1 MSAGP
6 PRCKSVRLVQIRHIG
21 VSAVAIGA
29 VRQYK
34 LPRMSTPPAIHPLLD
49 AIDTPADLRRL
60 PVTKLAELAQE
71 LRQFLIQSVSTR
83 GGHFAAGLGTVELTI
98 ALHYVYNTPY
108 DRLVWDVGH
117 QAYPHKVLTGRRE
130 RLHTIKQHRGLAPF
144 PTRAESEYDTFGVGH
159 SSTSISA
166 ALGMA
171 VAAAQRGEDRRAVAI
186 IGDGAL
192 TAGMAFEAL
201 NHAGS
206 SPTDLLIVLND
217 NDMSISENVG
227 ALSNYLARALSGSM
241 YSHLRESGK
250 KVLRQMPTVWEL
262 ARRSEEHIKGMVL
275 PGTLFE
281 EMGFNYIGPIDG
293 HDVKALVTTL
303 RNLKKLHGPQF
314 LHVVTRKGKGYAPAE
329 ADPIKWHGPGPFDP
343 ASGLIFKEASAGPTY
358 SQIFGKWLCDMAESD
373 PKIIGIT
380 PAMREGS
387 GLVEFSKRFP
397 ERYYDVAIA
406 EQHAV
411 TFAAGLAAEG
421 LKPVVAI
428 YSTFLQ
434 RAYDQLIHDV
444 ALQNLPVIF
453 ALDRAGLVGSD
464 GATHQGSYDLSFLRC
479 IPNMVVM
486 APADENEC
494 RQMLYTATTLSSPSA
509 VRYPRGTGCGAAIAA
524 DMTAMPVGRAQLR
537 RDGRSGLAI
546 MVFGTLAESA
556 RKIAERLDAT
566 LVNMRFVKPLD
577 EDMVAAIA
585 ARHRA
590 IVTIEENAVMGG
602 AGSAVNEVLA
612 ASGIALPMLN
622 LGIPDRFI
630 EHGSRDSCLAAA
642 GLDLAGLTASVEHWW
657 APQAQERQA
666 QERIRSVGMAA
677 GT

>member
-1 MSAGP
+1 MS
-6 PRCKSVRLVQIRHIG
+6 
-21 VSAVAIGA
+21 VSPLS
-29 VRQYK
+29 Y
-34 LPRMSTPPAIHPLLD
+34 PLLETL
-49 AIDTPADLRRL
+49 ASPADLRRL
-60 PVTKLAELAQE
+60 PAAKLTEVAQE
-71 LRQFLIQSVSTR
+71 LRQFLIQSVATR

-98 ALHYVYNTPY
+98 ALHYVFNTPH

-117 QAYPHKVLTGRRE
+117 QAYPHKVLTGRRDK
-130 RLHTIKQHRGLAPF
+130 LHTIKQDMGLAPF
-144 PTRAESEYDTFGVGH
+144 PTRSESEYDTFGVGH

-171 VAAAQRGEDRRAVAI
+171 VAAAQRGEDRRVVAI

-206 SPTDLLIVLND
+206 LPADLLIVLND

-227 ALSNYLARALSGSM
+227 ALSNYLARLLSGKV
-241 YSHLRESGK
+241 YSHLRDTGK
-250 KVLRQMPTVWEL
+250 KVLRHMPTVWEL
-262 ARRSEEHIKGMVL
+262 ARRSEEHFKGMVL

-281 EMGFNYIGPIDG
+281 EMGFNYIGPVDG
-293 HDVKALVTTL
+293 HDVKALVDTL
-303 RNLKKLHGPQF
+303 SNLKKLRGPQF

-343 ASGLIFKEASAGPTY
+343 ASGQIFKEASSGPTY
-358 SQIFGKWLCDMAESD
+358 SQIFGKWLCDMADRD
-373 PKIIGIT
+373 PAIVGIT

-397 ERYYDVAIA
+397 ARYFDVAIA

-411 TFAAGLAAEG
+411 TLAAGMAVEG

-453 ALDRAGLVGSD
+453 AVDRAGLVGSD

-479 IPNMVVM
+479 IPNMVIM

-494 RQMLYTATTLSSPSA
+494 RQMLYTGTTLSSPS
-509 VRYPRGTGCGAAIAA
+509 VIRYPRGTGPGAAIAA
-524 DMTAMPVGRAQLR
+524 EMTALPVGVAQLR
-537 RDGRSGLAI
+537 REGRSGLAI
-546 MVFGTLAESA
+546 LAFGALVDSA
-556 RKIAERLDAT
+556 QKIAELLDAT
-566 LVNMRFVKPLD
+566 IVNMRFVKPLD
-577 EDMVAAIA
+577 EKMIVSIA
-585 ARHRA
+585 TRHRA
-590 IVTIEENAVMGG
+590 IITVEENAIMGG
-602 AGSAVNEVLA
+602 AGAAVGECLSATGLQ
-612 ASGIALPMLN
+612 LPLLN
-622 LGIPDRFI
+622 IGIPDRFI
-630 EHGSRDSCLAAA
+630 EHGTRDTCLARA
-642 GLDLAGLTASVEHWW
+642 GLDLAGLTASIEPWW
-657 APQAQERQA
+657 ALQSQARK
-666 QERIRSVGMAA
+666 RSVSSA
-677 GT
+677 